1 MKIDE
6 EILSACRDGNRKG
19 QEQLYKLCYTPLMK
33 HLYRYIYDHSE
44 AADVLNRAMF
54 KTLTRIT
61 QFSGDGDNFF
71 GWIKR
76 IVTNEA
82 IDYLRAKPN
91 FYQTDELE
99 TVSNQP
105 IHSDM
110 EDEEIN
116 EELVQLLS
124 QLPGLSAAV
133 FSMYALEGYSHK
145 EISDKLSI
153 SVPNSKWHLFNA
165 RKKLQQIIGLKSVT
179 K

>member
-1 MKIDE
+1 MKIDA
-6 EILSACRDGNRKG
+6 EILLSCRNGDRKG

-33 HLYRYIYDHSE
+33 HLYRYIYDPTD

-54 KTLTRIT
+54 KTLTRIE
-61 QFSGDGDNFF
+61 QFSGNGDNFF

-91 FYQTDELE
+91 FYATDELDKVVQQTGFSE
-99 TVSNQP
+99 IEN
-105 IHSDM
+105 
-110 EDEEIN
+110 EEVN
-116 EELVQLLS
+116 EELTQLLS

-145 EISDKLSI
+145 EIAESLSI
-153 SVPNSKWHLFNA
+153 SIPNSKWHLFNA
-165 RKKLQQIIGLKSVT
+165 RKKLQQIVGVKSEA